1 MLQST
6 LQEDLKQ
13 AQLNRDEQRVS
24 TLRLLLSEIR
34 YAQISKREDLS
45 DEDILQVIA
54 REVKKRKESAIAFH
68 NGGRE
73 ELAKKEEKEA
83 EILQGYLP
91 VQLSDEALTKTVEDS
106 INEVGAKS
114 VSDMGRVIGLVMGK
128 VKGQADGG
136 RVSAMVKEKLG
147 SYG

>member
-34 YAQISKREDLS
+34 YAQISKGEDLS